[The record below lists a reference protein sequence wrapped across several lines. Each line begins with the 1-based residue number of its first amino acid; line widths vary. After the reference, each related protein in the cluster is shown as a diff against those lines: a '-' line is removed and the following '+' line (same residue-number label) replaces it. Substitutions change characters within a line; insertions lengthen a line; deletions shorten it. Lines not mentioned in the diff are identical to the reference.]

1 MSMGVSIII
10 CCHNS
15 AKELPQTLT
24 HLAAQAVDS
33 DVDWEVIVIDNASSD
48 DTAKAATSLWPQ
60 DAITPMRVVSE
71 PKLGI
76 INARYRGIA
85 EARYE
90 ILSFIDDDNWV
101 CPTWV
106 QTVSDVMS
114 EHPEVGACG
123 SKNIPEFEG
132 EKPWWFDLSGKSYAV
147 GSQGPESGG
156 DVTWTEACLVGAG
169 LSLRKTAAQQLIE
182 AGFQSLLV
190 GCKGK
195 ALNRGE
201 DTEICFAL
209 VLAGWHL
216 WYEPRLQL
224 KHFLT
229 ADRLHWK
236 YLRRLRRGGGR
247 ATLGFDPYRLVFEE
261 CEHKHDISFWWH
273 TKSSE
278 TRQPDRRIWQQQLF
292 SAFKD
297 LLRHPLTLVS
307 SLIQP
312 MEGDIR
318 ALKTETRIG
327 RFLELLQSRETYD
340 INIQTVKSAAW
351 RKDH

>member
-1 MSMGVSIII
+1 MGVSIII

-15 AKELPQTLT
+15 AKELPQTLA
-24 HLAAQAVDS
+24 HLAAQTIDS
-33 DVDWEVIVIDNASSD
+33 GVDWEVIVIDNASSD
-48 DTAKAATSLWPQ
+48 DTAKVATSLWPE
-60 DAITPMRVVSE
+60 DAIAPLRIVLE

-106 QTVSDVMS
+106 QTISDIMS
-114 EHPEVGACG
+114 QHPEIGACG
-123 SKNIPEFEG
+123 GKNTPKFEG

-156 DVTWTEACLVGAG
+156 DVTWTKARLLGAG
-169 LSLRKTAAQQLIE
+169 LSIRKTAVEQLVDT
-182 AGFQSLLV
+182 GFRSLLV
-190 GCKGK
+190 GCTGK

-201 DTEICFAL
+201 DTELCFAL

-224 KHFLT
+224 THFLT
-229 ADRLHWK
+229 ADRLHWQ

-247 ATLGFDPYRLVFEE
+247 ATLGFDPYRLALEA
-261 CEHKHDISFWWH
+261 CEQEHSISFWWN
-273 TKSSE
+273 S
-278 TRQPDRRIWQQQLF
+278 QPTISQQSDRRIWRQQLF
-292 SAFKD
+292 SALRD

-307 SLIQP
+307 SLVQP
-312 MEGDIR
+312 MEGDVR
-318 ALKTETRIG
+318 ALKTEIRIG
-327 RFLELLQSRETYD
+327 RFLELLQSRQTYD
-340 INIQTVKSAAW
+340 ANIQAVRNAAW
-351 RKDH
+351 RNNL